1 MQAAPPT
8 HRRAAG
14 QGWIYGWRVAGLEIR
29 FFCIWQL
36 FPEWFLKR
44 VNISWFLKAG
54 IEASDVYETI
64 RCHARSEGRNK
75 LELRLWTWKEK

>member
-1 MQAAPPT
+1 MD
-8 HRRAAG
+8 G
-14 QGWIYGWRVAGLEIR
+14 GLPDRDQI
-29 FFCIWQL
+29 FCIGQL
-36 FPEWFLKR
+36 FSEWFLKR

-75 LELRLWTWKEK
+75 LVSLNQDCGFGRKH